1 VVNNN
6 GVGDVYSIYHLDQEH
21 KDAVET
27 LDTATQACAI

>member
-1 VVNNN
+1 MKTVVDNN

-27 LDTATQACAI
+27 LD